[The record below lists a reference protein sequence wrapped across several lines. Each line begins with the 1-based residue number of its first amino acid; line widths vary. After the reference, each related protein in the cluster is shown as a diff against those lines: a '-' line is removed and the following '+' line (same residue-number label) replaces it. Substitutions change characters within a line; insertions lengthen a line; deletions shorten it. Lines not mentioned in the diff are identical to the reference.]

1 VKITKI
7 TTKSQHRQSIKLQA
21 QRQVYS
27 LQSLTS
33 SIDDCDYM
41 QCKVFIS
48 ETLSLP
54 SIKIHTF
61 MMMSHS
67 HIEPVKQSTRTLVA
81 EAKISILV
89 LKSHYKLQLML
100 IKNQTILVKRKIR
113 SLSLKHG
120 ISANSCQFESY
131 KAHKVSK
138 KHTNKYSVS
147 Q

>member
-1 VKITKI
+1 MKITKI

-89 LKSHYKLQLML
+89 LKSHY
-100 IKNQTILVKRKIR
+100 
-113 SLSLKHG
+113 
-120 ISANSCQFESY
+120 
-131 KAHKVSK
+131 
-138 KHTNKYSVS
+138 
-147 Q
+147 